1 MQEMKG
7 KTMTRRGRPPKQ
19 ELAATQQPTTLPNGY
34 TVEENGGRFIIRQS
48 GNVVHVEDSQD
59 RVDQYLKMV
68 TGNNNA

>member
-1 MQEMKG
+1 
-7 KTMTRRGRPPKQ
+7 MTKRGRPRKTEQPDQESSAKQ
-19 ELAATQQPTTLPNGY
+19 ESTTLPNGY

-68 TGNNNA
+68 TGQ

>member
-1 MQEMKG
+1 
-7 KTMTRRGRPPKQ
+7 MTKRGRPRKTEQQDQ

-34 TVEENGGRFIIRQS
+34 SVEENGGRFIIRQS

-68 TGNNNA
+68 TGQ